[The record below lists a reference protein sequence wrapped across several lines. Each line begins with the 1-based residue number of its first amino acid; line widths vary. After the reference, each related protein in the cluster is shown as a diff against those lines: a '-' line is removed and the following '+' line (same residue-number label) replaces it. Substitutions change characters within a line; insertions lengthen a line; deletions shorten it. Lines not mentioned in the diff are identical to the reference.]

1 MGHGGRRQ
9 RPSAESLGG
18 HVRPLRPLEVRA
30 CALMLQMAECGDG
43 DLPDGVGSIALPIA
57 QAMPAAAE
65 AMAAGRGGGGGAGGS
80 SGSPSKERGGR
91 APVTLM
97 TTTKATGA
105 AGTGATT
112 ELSLERAAMR
122 QPLEPMAVAMMQR
135 VLSHGVPRSRAA
147 VHDHGTGVVALLEA
161 RWPRTLKHLL
171 AICQRDDLADVSRRW
186 EGKRPPRAT
195 LERVVDEEWVTHAF
209 VGALPREALL
219 WAWDQFV
226 LQGWHLT
233 AELAAACL
241 YLMRREVRRLD
252 EGSAGA
258 TELRGAMQSQLHT
271 DANLAELQALLAA
284 ASAETRG
291 RASADGVRHDARPQ
305 VMCRVP
311 MIQRVHV
318 HTRGGAAGPVA
329 DAVVVEREREI

>member
-1 MGHGGRRQ
+1 MGRGGGRQ
-9 RPSAESLGG
+9 RPSAESLSG
-18 HVRPLRPLEVRA
+18 HARPLRPLEVRA
-30 CALMLQMAECGDG
+30 CALTLQMAECGDG
-43 DLPDGVGSIALPIA
+43 DLPEGVGSIALPIA
-57 QAMPAAAE
+57 QAMPVAAE
-65 AMAAGRGGGGGAGGS
+65 AMAPGGGGGGGEGS
-80 SGSPSKERGGR
+80 SGCSPGKQRGSRG
-91 APVTLM
+91 PSTS
-97 TTTKATGA
+97 TTKTDAGSGA
-105 AGTGATT
+105 MT

-195 LERVVDEEWVTHAF
+195 LERVVDEEWVTHVF

-226 LQGWHLT
+226 LQGWHLA

-241 YLMRREVRRLD
+241 YLMRREIRRLD
-252 EGSAGA
+252 QGCAGA

-284 ASAETRG
+284 VSAETRG
-291 RASADGVRHDARPQ
+291 KASADGVRHDAKPQ

-311 MIQRVHV
+311 MVQ
-318 HTRGGAAGPVA
+318 RGGPV
-329 DAVVVEREREI
+329 E